1 MGDELAALLK
11 TFTDTQM
18 RFLECRLR
26 CNTTTEA
33 AEAAGISREAYYK
46 WDNRA
51 DIDRAITL
59 IRTDGVILTAE
70 ILRRAAPDAAH
81 ALTANLK
88 DKRPQVR
95 HNAAVEVL
103 NRTVG
108 KPVEKQSVDMKQSG
122 EVTLI
127 VRRVK
132 SGGLLGFAGP
142 TSSTERDS
150 QPTG

>member
-1 MGDELAALLK
+1 MADELAALLK

-26 CNTTTEA
+26 CNKTTEA
-33 AEAAGISREAYYK
+33 ATMAGIGRTTYYE
-46 WDNRA
+46 WENRA
-51 DIDRAITL
+51 DIDRAVEL
-59 IRTDGVILTAE
+59 IRMDGVILTAE

-108 KPVEKQSVDMKQSG
+108 KPVEKQTVDMKQSG

-132 SGGLLGFAGP
+132 SGGLLGFAGAAP
-142 TSSTERDS
+142 STERDS
-150 QPTG
+150 QPEG